1 MRHKGKSGYTPVK
14 EKGNT
19 DENILAA
26 AQKLFAVQGFEG
38 VTLREISDAASANPA
53 LVSYYFGDKRG
64 LYRKCL
70 ENIGN
75 KRLAFAERFLVMA
88 PSSPEDVRL
97 RLALF
102 VEDIIESYLE
112 DPTAMLLVHR
122 ECENQ
127 TNLSEDIFRKIFV
140 AVFDHLKNFLAM
152 SQRAGYLKPG
162 VDIHLATI
170 IFFGA
175 TVNFTR
181 TEALNDK
188 YFKVSLRSKDFR
200 KRVVTSLLGIFL
212 DGVRTP

>member
-1 MRHKGKSGYTPVK
+1 MRRKKKSKHSPAKSKVH
-14 EKGNT
+14 T
-19 DENILAA
+19 DQNILAA
-26 AQKLFAVQGFEG
+26 AQNLFAIKGFEG
-38 VTLREISDAASANPA
+38 VTIRDISEATGANPA
-53 LVSYYFGDKRG
+53 LVSYYFGDKIG

-152 SQRAGYLKPG
+152 SQRAKYIKPG

-188 YFKVSLRSKDFR
+188 YFKVSLRSNDFR
-200 KRVVTSLLGIFL
+200 KRVVASLVEIFWE
-212 DGVRTP
+212 GVRVS